1 MTSKVMP
8 IAQKETVVV
17 TVPIANKVGEVALE
31 ISA

>member
-1 MTSKVMP
+1 MTSKVTP
-8 IAQKETVVV
+8 ITQKDTVVV